1 MFYNTSDN
9 YEYNDCVSKGAC
21 SVSPAIS
28 SMQEIMFVLLRQTAY
43 YLIKLK
49 GFGIINEKITKT
61 LISQVALMDGLKD
74 FTEAQVLNIFSS
86 QYSKLIEL
94 RKEYLKI
101 CKEHEEQ
108 CKDVKNLLKLS
119 SKTSLSE
126 ILKKG
131 DKEYICKYKKL
142 SISQKS
148 NAEILTSVMKSVCV
162 NIIYLYEYD
171 NYCEYASDN
180 VLEALNLFNSFKVD
194 DSSIKKYIEI
204 LSKIDIELLKLLKR
218 AQIEHYGDIDEITV
232 STSTDPNK
240 AILVSGSNL
249 SDLKDVL
256 DFVKDTDVDVYTNGN
271 LLIAH
276 AFSSFH
282 NYKNL
287 KGHFGSSV
295 FTTMLDFATFP
306 GAILLTKNEAQN
318 IEYLYRGRLFTT
330 DDITPKGVVKI
341 VNKNY
346 EPLLK
351 SAIQAKGFAKGQH
364 RNPIKVGYNKD
375 KLSSFLDVI
384 LKDDFKNLF
393 IIGHSNLSM
402 NMNDYFKRFFHLMPN
417 KSFAISFSFDPKQ
430 ENVLTI
436 NLVNDYPQIYAVL
449 QKVFEKIPISSEKLA
464 FFLTKCD
471 VNSFSNI
478 INLKNEGA
486 KNIFLSDCP
495 PNVINPS
502 VLNSFIKLYNIFQI
516 TTPEEDLK
524 KLQ

>member
-1 MFYNTSDN
+1 
-9 YEYNDCVSKGAC
+9 
-21 SVSPAIS
+21 
-28 SMQEIMFVLLRQTAY
+28 
-43 YLIKLK
+43 
-49 GFGIINEKITKT
+49 
-61 LISQVALMDGLKD
+61 
-74 FTEAQVLNIFSS
+74 
-86 QYSKLIEL
+86 
-94 RKEYLKI
+94 
-101 CKEHEEQ
+101 
-108 CKDVKNLLKLS
+108 
-119 SKTSLSE
+119 
-126 ILKKG
+126 
-131 DKEYICKYKKL
+131 
-142 SISQKS
+142 
-148 NAEILTSVMKSVCV
+148 
-162 NIIYLYEYD
+162 
-171 NYCEYASDN
+171 
-180 VLEALNLFNSFKVD
+180 
-194 DSSIKKYIEI
+194 
-204 LSKIDIELLKLLKR
+204 
-218 AQIEHYGDIDEITV
+218 
-232 STSTDPNK
+232 
-240 AILVSGSNL
+240 
-249 SDLKDVL
+249 
-256 DFVKDTDVDVYTNGN
+256 
-271 LLIAH
+271 
-276 AFSSFH
+276 
-282 NYKNL
+282 
-287 KGHFGSSV
+287 
-295 FTTMLDFATFP
+295 MLDFATFP